1 MNKTAVIIS
10 VAIPIPTF
18 AFCVAPQQSKKVL
31 RKRILG
37 SCPLFAPSARIEAF
51 GRGLRELGFWIGIK
65 QKEYSYG

>member
-18 AFCVAPQQSKKVL
+18 VLGVASQLSKKVL

-37 SCPLFAPSARIEAF
+37 SCPPFAPSAHIEAL